1 MASCPGSPAPAGA
14 GPREAWDATVE
25 RLAGGILDGDG
36 ALTTAGATF
45 RAEIED
51 RTSRL
56 GHAPWAAL
64 GAEGRGP
71 LGELGGGLA
80 RALVAAGCFP
90 EGIMAAGR

>member
-1 MASCPGSPAPAGA
+1 MASCTGSPAPAGA
-14 GPREAWDATVE
+14 GPREEWDATVE
-25 RLAGGILDGDG
+25 RLAGGGILDGDV

-56 GHAPWAAL
+56 GTRR
-64 GAEGRGP
+64 GRRSVPRAWP